1 METHLS
7 YHEPGKELDKNSRK
21 LGMGEENFNSIKS
34 IYTKHTDDLIF
45 NGERLNSLS
54 LLLRTRELC
63 GQARTHEL
71 SLWFVYGHRFLYVL
85 YSIFGLR
92 PQLPYGQRWLLKCQP
107 SFHIPGVQQKEGKGQ
122 NIFLPAKSAF
132 FE

>member
-63 GQARTHEL
+63 PISPPALNIIVEILGSAIR
-71 SLWFVYGHRFLYVL
+71 
-85 YSIFGLR
+85 
-92 PQLPYGQRWLLKCQP
+92 
-107 SFHIPGVQQKEGKGQ
+107 QKYK
-122 NIFLPAKSAF
+122 
-132 FE
+132 